1 MSTTPIRKSR
11 TRNMTSLHR
20 IRAALATIIALLVV
34 PTYSFGSFQT
44 AACLGCSTTSP
55 STLPSL
61 LCNSNTFPSF
71 MDRTRETKSGT
82 FLFLSNDDK
91 NNEGGEDYDE
101 GLFAEKNIPG
111 LVFTTV
117 LTLWHFWIGPALR
130 PIILDMQQ

>member
-1 MSTTPIRKSR
+1 
-11 TRNMTSLHR
+11 
-20 IRAALATIIALLVV
+20 
-34 PTYSFGSFQT
+34 
-44 AACLGCSTTSP
+44 
-55 STLPSL
+55 
-61 LCNSNTFPSF
+61 